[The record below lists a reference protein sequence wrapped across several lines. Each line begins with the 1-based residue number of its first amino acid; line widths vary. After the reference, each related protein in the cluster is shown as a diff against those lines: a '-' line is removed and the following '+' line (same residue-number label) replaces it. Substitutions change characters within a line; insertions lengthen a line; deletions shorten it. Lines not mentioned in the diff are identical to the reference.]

1 MTDIALL
8 VVGAGACAVSQVS
21 ETVHV
26 LRFQCDPTLEER
38 LKQVAR
44 DEDRSMSAVI
54 REACRAYV
62 RGER

>member
-1 MTDIALL
+1 
-8 VVGAGACAVSQVS
+8 VSQVS